1 MSLRILTEEDFAK
14 IEERRLKAAFTGPV
28 RKGKRQAD
36 PERMDDN
43 GELVNQVIMV
53 ICLRTRILFNVF
65 LLNSL
70 SSFDLSDLKVW
81 PLFWQLLK
89 IIYV

>member
-43 GELVNQVIMV
+43 GELVNQVICGHMSPY
-53 ICLRTRILFNVF
+53 LYSFHWFPPKF
-65 LLNSL
+65 LA
-70 SSFDLSDLKVW
+70 
-81 PLFWQLLK
+81 LL
-89 IIYV
+89 